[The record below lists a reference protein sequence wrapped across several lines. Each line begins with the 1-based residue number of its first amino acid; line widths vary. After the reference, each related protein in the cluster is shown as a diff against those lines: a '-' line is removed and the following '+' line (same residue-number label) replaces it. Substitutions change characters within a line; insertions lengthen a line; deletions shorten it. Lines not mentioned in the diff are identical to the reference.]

1 MGKWAFVLLI
11 CLKVIYSAR
20 KLCNTRIRPN
30 GQNNIHNLKIQEIFD
45 ANSELEVNAWGKV
58 VLIFYEKAEEDY
70 TFNFK
75 MAAV

>member
-20 KLCNTRIRPN
+20 KSCNTRIRPN
-30 GQNNIHNLKIQEIFD
+30 GQSNIHNLEIQEIF
-45 ANSELEVNAWGKV
+45 

-70 TFNFK
+70 TFLTSKWQQSNSNW
-75 MAAV
+75 